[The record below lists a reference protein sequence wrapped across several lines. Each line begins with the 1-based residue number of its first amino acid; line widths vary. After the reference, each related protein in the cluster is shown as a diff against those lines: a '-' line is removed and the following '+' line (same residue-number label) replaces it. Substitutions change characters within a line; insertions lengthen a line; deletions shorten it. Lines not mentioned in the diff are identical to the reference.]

1 MAYFPS
7 ESRPDHVVLAENGG
21 DEALTDSRFAAGSPE
36 PSFYS
41 DAHNLRVWSRSG
53 NDAHM
58 VLRTSSTKLR
68 RTPSRKRTVDE
79 KKRLSSGAQFNS
91 TLAPAIK
98 LLPDVIATKRPSQS
112 KVRPS
117 AYHDDNEPN
126 DPVHV
131 DEQDHHRLWATSQG
145 ASFEDPLHHICEN
158 FEMNSEAND
167 GNDAQVV
174 RGENQDATRQQP
186 CQLPPIVIVD
196 NLLSTPTS
204 NFSSERSRKAIR
216 RDSVRDLSSGS
227 RTHMRLPTYI
237 FNNCP
242 LMQALQVNSP
252 QRDRREAIIEFVY
265 WVISCHNLRRFLSW
279 PRNDQ
284 NIDRISSPIPTAQFQ
299 HYTSPWRGG
308 SPTPLSGVEDAWER
322 ELQQSPNLHVIQSNG
337 SARPIGNTITS
348 TRGDRSPTDVSAPST
363 SEGTTST
370 ALSAQ
375 SKPSKR
381 PHRRSARGKSNREDS
396 DNPSDDDEEDHP
408 PKKARTSSEG
418 SRPTKKLL
426 ACPYWKY
433 DPTRYSPAN
442 TSEKRYRGCSSVY
455 LRDIARL
462 KQHLYRVHKMPDYHC
477 PRCLE
482 VFENEPG
489 LQEHVRAPAELAC
502 TYQQNTFSELLS
514 ERQCAQLRKRWT
526 GKTTEEAWKCI
537 WSIIFPR
544 LEPPSSIHAEDSSA
558 SIKPSQMPGFLNEFQ
573 RLAPSVLYEILLERS
588 SQTESAE
595 VTSWLQSAG
604 AQSIF
609 SASIQELFT
618 RLQCTENLLFR
629 RTSETPARSS

>member
-7 ESRPDHVVLAENGG
+7 ESRPDHMVLDENDG

-36 PSFYS
+36 ISFYS
-41 DAHNLRVWSRSG
+41 DAHNLRVWSSNG

-58 VLRTSSTKLR
+58 VLRTSSNKLR
-68 RTPSRKRTVDE
+68 LTPSRKRTVDE
-79 KKRLSSGAQFNS
+79 KKRLSSVAQFNS

-98 LLPDVIATKRPSQS
+98 LLPDVIATKLATKRPSQS

-117 AYHDDNEPN
+117 SYHDDNEPN

-131 DEQDHHRLWATSQG
+131 DEQGHHRLWATSQG
-145 ASFEDPLHHICEN
+145 AYFEDPLHHINEN
-158 FEMNSEAND
+158 FKMNSEAND

-174 RGENQDATRQQP
+174 RGENQDATRQQT
-186 CQLPPIVIVD
+186 CQLSPIVIVD
-196 NLLSTPTS
+196 NLLSTFNS
-204 NFSSERSRKAIR
+204 DFSSERSRKAIR
-216 RDSVRDLSSGS
+216 RDSVRDLSSRS

-237 FNNCP
+237 FKDYP

-252 QRDRREAIIEFVY
+252 QRDRREVVIELVY
-265 WVISCHNLRRFLSW
+265 RVLSCHNLRRLLSW
-279 PRNDQ
+279 PKNDQ
-284 NIDRISSPIPTAQFQ
+284 NMDRISSPIPTAQFQ
-299 HYTSPWRGG
+299 HCTSPWRRR
-308 SPTPLSGVEDAWER
+308 SPTPLSRVEDAWER
-322 ELQQSPNLHVIQSNG
+322 ELQQSLNLHVMQSNE

-348 TRGDRSPTDVSAPST
+348 THGDRSPKDISTSST
-363 SEGTTST
+363 SEGRTLT
-370 ALSAQ
+370 ASSAQ
-375 SKPSKR
+375 STSSKR
-381 PHRRSARGKSNREDS
+381 PHRRSARGNSNREDS
-396 DNPSDDDEEDHP
+396 DNPSDDDEEDQP
-408 PKKARTSSEG
+408 PKKARTSSER
-418 SRPTKKLL
+418 SPPTKKLL

-433 DPTRYSPAN
+433 DPARYSPAN

-477 PRCLE
+477 QRCLE
-482 VFENEPG
+482 VFENEPS

-502 TYQQNTFSELLS
+502 TYQQNTSSELLS
-514 ERQCAQLRKRWT
+514 EWQCAQLRKRWT

-544 LEPPSSIHAEDSSA
+544 LEPPSSIHAEDRSA
-558 SIKPSQMPGFLNEFQ
+558 SIQPSQMPGFLSEFQ
-573 RLAPSVLYEILLERS
+573 RRAPSILHEILLERS

-618 RLQCTENLLFR
+618 RLQ
-629 RTSETPARSS
+629 